1 MHDCCPPYGEQ
12 RTSRPSY
19 KTAVERVRPRNPP
32 TFCRARGGVESK
44 HRLDSSRMCREIG
57 SIGDSAARVSP
68 NSQALSVSISGN
80 KRPAFAGPFM
90 ELAGLVPATSWVR
103 SRRFPGLDF
112 ACLSAFYGS
121 YSPPPTRSPTFCA
134 RARRR
139 MRRAEKR
146 RAENRRADARRPSP

>member
-19 KTAVERVRPRNPP
+19 ETTVERVRPRNPP

-68 NSQALSVSISGN
+68 NFQALCIHQSKQKTRICRVFHGASRTRTGDLLGAIQALSH
-80 KRPAFAGPFM
+80 
-90 ELAGLVPATSWVR
+90 L
-103 SRRFPGLDF
+103 
-112 ACLSAFYGS
+112 S
-121 YSPPPTRSPTFCA
+121 YSTA
-134 RARRR
+134 RV
-139 MRRAEKR
+139 
-146 RAENRRADARRPSP
+146 SV